1 MGPSTYETLEEGLEQ
16 IHDEEEAFEDILK
29 GAGDEFYDSENYK
42 DDFYSKDYV
51 GKDLYQVYP
60 EEDKK
65 LDGRCVIDLVYYFGR
80 YDQDQESYVPEG
92 SLLYAWNL
100 EYCTVSEMANENLE
114 TAKEGFK
121 DILKDNK
128 LIQEYLTSKYIHESD
143 DALANLKTKTTSDFL
158 VPFDVK
164 KKAHRSAVI
173 NYWLKNNGHE
183 DMMLDEWSIKDLR
196 MCNQIIASKFLTDL
210 INKDIKGYMNNWIE
224 EAMQEFAEE
233 KARIYN
239 QSKFSSYTAKMQEK
253 KDKLSFNP
261 GSNLQK
267 QEFFSMLG
275 IESDSETAKGSPQWN
290 RAALEQLN
298 KYLDTLIESKGDN

>member
-1 MGPSTYETLEEGLEQ
+1 MNNPLDLLPIERPLESTEPWPDDTY
-16 IHDEEEAFEDILK
+16 
-29 GAGDEFYDSENYK
+29 FYKNVV
-42 DDFYSKDYV
+42 SKLIPD
-51 GKDLYQVYP
+51 
-60 EEDKK
+60 
-65 LDGRCVIDLVYYFGR
+65 VIK
-80 YDQDQESYVPEG
+80 
-92 SLLYAWNL
+92 
-100 EYCTVSEMANENLE
+100 LE
-114 TAKEGFK
+114 TTGIPINLDKVKEVEDTVNNVLKNIK
-121 DILKDNK
+121 DILKKNK
-128 LIQEYLTSKYIHESD
+128 FIQQYLASKYVHESD
-143 DALANLKTKTTSDFL
+143 EALASIKTKTANDFL

-164 KKAHRSAVI
+164 KKAHRSAVV
-173 NYWLKNNGHE
+173 NYWLKNNGHK

>member
-1 MGPSTYETLEEGLEQ
+1 M
-16 IHDEEEAFEDILK
+16 IK
-29 GAGDEFYDSENYK
+29 
-42 DDFYSKDYV
+42 
-51 GKDLYQVYP
+51 
-60 EEDKK
+60 
-65 LDGRCVIDLVYYFGR
+65 
-80 YDQDQESYVPEG
+80 
-92 SLLYAWNL
+92 
-100 EYCTVSEMANENLE
+100 LE
-114 TAKEGFK
+114 TTGIPINLDKVKEVEDTVNNVLKNIK
-121 DILKDNK
+121 DILKKNK
-128 LIQEYLTSKYIHESD
+128 FIQQYLASKYVHESD
-143 DALANLKTKTTSDFL
+143 EALASIKTKTANDFL

-164 KKAHRSAVI
+164 KKAHRSAVV
-173 NYWLKNNGHE
+173 NYWLKNNGHK